1 MTVLVTQA
9 QSPAADSDR
18 DSAGLRLQTSSAAA
32 ARRDGPGF
40 NPSHA
45 RSPPTRVAGPWHGP
59 PADSEP
65 GDTVRCPS
73 PRPESGRRRPAG
85 GGLLEVTAAADGLPD
100 ELARP
105 LAAAQAP
112 GLSSLSIQ
120 NDSDIIR
127 VMSPGPLAFL
137 ARQTTV
143 AASHGGHCRSVVR
156 VATVTLN

>member
-1 MTVLVTQA
+1 M
-9 QSPAADSDR
+9 
-18 DSAGLRLQTSSAAA
+18 
-32 ARRDGPGF
+32 
-40 NPSHA
+40 
-45 RSPPTRVAGPWHGP
+45 
-59 PADSEP
+59 
-65 GDTVRCPS
+65 RCPS

-137 ARQTTV
+137 ANHGCGQSRRALPLSGQSGDRDLELRTRRTQSHNLPV
-143 AASHGGHCRSVVR
+143 RCATHAGPPGGHHNGSAAAFKSRFAAAAASG
-156 VATVTLN
+156 